1 MTKIGFDSNKYI
13 EEQTKYIL
21 ERVKNSEGRLY
32 IECGGKLLYDLHA
45 SRVLPGF
52 DPNNKMK
59 VLQALKDHLDI
70 ILCIYAGDIEKRKIR
85 GDFGISYDADVFKTI
100 DDFAS
105 YGIECN
111 KVVITRFD
119 NQPAA
124 CQFRDKLERR
134 GINVYTHSATPGY
147 PANIDLVVSDLGYGK
162 NEYIPVTAP
171 VVVVNAPGPN
181 SGKLATCLNQM
192 YHEAKMGEKP
202 SYAKLETFPIWNLP
216 LDHPVN
222 IAYEAATVDL
232 ADNNMI
238 DHFHLQAYNQIAV
251 NYNRDIEAFPLLV
264 KTLEKISGEESIYKS
279 PTDMGVN
286 RCGFGITDNEVCAE
300 AGRQEIIRRYYK
312 TLTDYAS
319 GLCDEDTVNRMIS
332 ILDKAKLTP
341 EDRHV
346 VRPAKEALEKAIAEG
361 KGKDGT
367 VCAAALELP
376 DGKIATGHNSEVF
389 HASSA
394 LLLNALKILAGIP
407 KDVDLINKNVIEN
420 ILIMK
425 RDILAGKGVSLNLD
439 ETLIALAMSAAE
451 DKNAKKAM
459 EALPLLKGSEV
470 HLTHIPSPGD
480 SKGLRKLGLQFTSD
494 PKYPARNL

>member
-124 CQFRDKLERR
+124 CQFKDKLERR

-171 VVVVNAPGPN
+171 VVVVN
-181 SGKLATCLNQM
+181 GKVYGQATPDDVS
-192 YHEAKMGEKP
+192 K
-202 SYAKLETFPIWNLP
+202 
-216 LDHPVN
+216 
-222 IAYEAATVDL
+222 
-232 ADNNMI
+232 
-238 DHFHLQAYNQIAV
+238 
-251 NYNRDIEAFPLLV
+251 
-264 KTLEKISGEESIYKS
+264 
-279 PTDMGVN
+279 
-286 RCGFGITDNEVCAE
+286 
-300 AGRQEIIRRYYK
+300 
-312 TLTDYAS
+312 
-319 GLCDEDTVNRMIS
+319 
-332 ILDKAKLTP
+332 ILDNY
-341 EDRHV
+341 RN
-346 VRPAKEALEKAIAEG
+346 
-361 KGKDGT
+361 
-367 VCAAALELP
+367 LEL
-376 DGKIATGHNSEVF
+376 SC
-389 HASSA
+389 
-394 LLLNALKILAGIP
+394 
-407 KDVDLINKNVIEN
+407 
-420 ILIMK
+420 
-425 RDILAGKGVSLNLD
+425 
-439 ETLIALAMSAAE
+439 
-451 DKNAKKAM
+451 
-459 EALPLLKGSEV
+459 
-470 HLTHIPSPGD
+470 
-480 SKGLRKLGLQFTSD
+480 
-494 PKYPARNL
+494 